1 MIMPENTAPDKEDL
15 ASGGGS
21 AHEVVNSGK
30 PPSQWEVKLF
40 SDIGAGE
47 PFVSRL
53 FMELPELLDAMQV
66 TNAEEVK
73 RIQEAKEQ
81 LGCLMID
88 CLMPAFVSL
97 RELRQ
102 SYGDEKVPQLTKTKH
117 FNDMYGSLWTAYRD
131 RTERV
136 AKLLGFRIAFLY
148 DNDKK
153 FTNGWTKF
161 ASDHPKVDANFCKL
175 LKWHRNS
182 WQNELARFRDKWLE
196 HQVLKP
202 ADVEKFY
209 NLKTANA
216 IFDCVW
222 LAIEDIIGFLAG
234 AKLSPSVELAEFP
247 DARGPTAMKRFGF
260 MWAEGVKFEASNK

>member
-1 MIMPENTAPDKEDL
+1 MSENTKPDKRDPS
-15 ASGGGS
+15 SGGYTHK
-21 AHEVVNSGK
+21 AIVHSGK

-53 FMELPELLDAMQV
+53 FIELATVLDAMQV
-66 TNAEEVK
+66 TSADEIK
-73 RIQEAKEQ
+73 KTDEAKEQ
-81 LGCLMID
+81 LGRLMID

-97 RELRQ
+97 RELRN
-102 SYGDEKVPQLTKTKH
+102 SDRDDKVPELTKTKH
-117 FNDMYGSLWTAYRD
+117 FNDLYGSLWTAYKD
-131 RTERV
+131 RTQKV
-136 AKLLGFRIAFLY
+136 AKILGFNIAFLY

-153 FTNGWTKF
+153 FTEGCTKF
-161 ASDHPKVDANFCKL
+161 AVDHPAVDGNFFKM
-175 LKWHRNS
+175 LKWHRDN
-182 WQNELARFRDKWLE
+182 WQNELSKLRDKWIE

-202 ADVEKFY
+202 EDVKKFY

-234 AKLSPSVELAEFP
+234 AKLSPSVQLAELP
-247 DARGPTAMKRFGF
+247 DGNGPTAMKRFCF
-260 MWAEGVKFEASNK
+260 MWAKGVTFETPSK